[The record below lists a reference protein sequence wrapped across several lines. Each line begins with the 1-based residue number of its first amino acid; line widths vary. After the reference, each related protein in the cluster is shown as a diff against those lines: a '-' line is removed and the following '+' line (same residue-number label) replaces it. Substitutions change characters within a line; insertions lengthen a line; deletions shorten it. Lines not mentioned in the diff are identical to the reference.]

1 MNFYSNKSINI
12 VSIVITI
19 LVYLFLTMYIPKVYT
34 TIKEYAY
41 YKSQPTNMQ
50 DY

>member
-1 MNFYSNKSINI
+1 MKFYSSKSINF
-12 VSIVITI
+12 VSVIITI
-19 LVYLFLTMYIPKVYT
+19 LTYLFLTIYIPELYI

-41 YKSQPTNMQ
+41 YKSQPTNLQ